1 MASSL
6 ALPPE
11 IALPASLLPALCRR
25 ATAQLGDDAAAPA
38 LRQAGEL
45 AGDAFSDVLAK
56 SSAAAAAS
64 GSQEESGP
72 SVVAGTPE
80 PLFWKVLSDVFAA
93 RGWGRLEH
101 ESLHAG
107 VGALD
112 SADWIEADASSA
124 ALRPS
129 CHFTVGLLAKL
140 LSRAAG
146 DTVDVLESECR
157 SRGDLRCRFLFGSV
171 PMLEWIDQ
179 SLASDGDLE
188 AVLADLA

>member
-11 IALPASLLPALCRR
+11 IALPASLLPALCRSV
-25 ATAQLGDDAAAPA
+25 TAEVGDDAAAQA
-38 LRQAGEL
+38 LRQAGDL
-45 AGDAFSDVLAK
+45 AGDAFTDVLAK
-56 SSAAAAAS
+56 SSPAAAAS
-64 GSQEESGP
+64 GRQEGSGP
-72 SVVAGTPE
+72 SALASTPE

-93 RGWGRLEH
+93 RGWGKLEH

-112 SADWIEADASSA
+112 SADWIEADPSSA

-129 CHFTVGLLAKL
+129 CHFTAGLLAKL

-146 DTVDVLESECR
+146 DTVDVVESECR
-157 SRGDLRCRFLFGSV
+157 SRGDLRCRFLFGSL
-171 PMLEWIDQ
+171 PMLQWIDQ
-179 SLASDGDLE
+179 ALASDRDLE
-188 AVLADLA
+188 AALADLA